1 MPPPPPPDKLPV
13 ASGGGGGG
21 GETGMS
27 ALDVE
32 FEQMWENTSE
42 LDEEDLDKMRE

>member
-1 MPPPPPPDKLPV
+1 LPV

-21 GETGMS
+21 GGGGGETGMT

-42 LDEEDLDKMRE
+42 LDEEDLEKMRE